1 MAVIVS
7 VISLY
12 ATISNQAEQN
22 RRWEAL
28 NLGRID
34 LTDESFTMFKEL
46 SKEELGASNWG
57 YIPFAF
63 PRQEG
68 RVMTERMQ
76 LPYEL
81 VLWDANNKRRLPLSN
96 GFFKLPQAQL
106 EFARL
111 GINASHQSVQVLKHY
126 QVVFEFKNT
135 GSTTVS
141 DFEMNIT
148 VESPTKDAPLSVFNS
163 RSRPDLLPGGTGN
176 AAVDFYSPINEMLPE
191 IMNFKVSVKYK
202 DIRGQRTARYSTY
215 LSFANRLLDTKRFL
229 GQTCYA
235 LYTSLHR

>member
-1 MAVIVS
+1 MAKKKKITKLLKDFFGDVKGPLALLAVIVS

-46 SKEELGASNWG
+46 SKEELDASDWG

-63 PRQEG
+63 PRLEG
-68 RVMTERMQ
+68 RVVTQRMQ

-81 VLWDANNKRRLPLSN
+81 VLWDANNKRRLPLSQ
-96 GFFKLPQAQL
+96 GFFKLPEAQL

-111 GINASHQSVQVLKHY
+111 GLDASQQSIQVLKHY
-126 QVVFEFKNT
+126 QVLFEFKNT
-135 GSTTVS
+135 GSTSVS
-141 DFEMNIT
+141 EFEMSIT
-148 VESPTKDAPLSVFNS
+148 AESQTKKAPLTVFNS

-191 IMNFKVSVKYK
+191 IM
-202 DIRGQRTARYSTY
+202 
-215 LSFANRLLDTKRFL
+215 
-229 GQTCYA
+229 
-235 LYTSLHR
+235 